1 MNIASLIYKGLERR
15 RSLRRLSNDRRA
27 MLRWEPDKDDR
38 RSRRDRRQS
47 ATDLWSR
54 NFER

>member
-1 MNIASLIYKGLERR
+1 MNTASLNYKGLERR

>member
-1 MNIASLIYKGLERR
+1 MNTASLIYKGLERR

-38 RSRRDRRQS
+38 RSRRDRRQA